1 VANAATVKRA
11 AIYIRKSQ
19 VYKGVRHISP
29 EMQRDACIRW
39 CEDDGY
45 AYEVFADVEGHS
57 SGGTDKRPGYQ
68 ELKRRLKEFN
78 AVVIHSLS
86 RLSRNKRDY
95 FSFLEDLRKHNIDF
109 VCITQKIDTTTP
121 YGRAFLG
128 MAVVW
133 SELERELDA
142 ERATQTIAVK
152 QNRGEHCGT
161 IPLGYDREHGVL
173 RPAADAREIKLV
185 RLIFDLY
192 GTGQYSDV
200 SLARHLNVA
209 GYRGKNGIEITD
221 KAIRTILNNHELYLG
236 YIKRHWRRPDRELI
250 KGSHPPLIT
259 NAQIQLSQSIRS
271 RNTLTKLRE
280 GRQKKAAEHRTYL
293 LAGIVRCAYCGGPMW
308 GGATSSNRGR
318 RYRCRHI
325 GVEQCPQRMV
335 TAEVV
340 ERQVLE
346 LLRWFDIP
354 VSAHEDVAKAVIS
367 LCRATGGDDD
377 YVQAETARR
386 ELALRR
392 QRTLEMYR
400 DGLCNKAFR
409 DKSLGD
415 ISEEEG
421 RWHYATSTPGMSPMQ
436 ALELVRGFAA
446 AVQESNPEAQREVVE
461 RVFTR
466 IAIRDDQ
473 VVDVDIYPVYAEAFR
488 WYLRPRADSN
498 RRSPP

>member
-1 VANAATVKRA
+1 
-11 AIYIRKSQ
+11 
-19 VYKGVRHISP
+19 
-29 EMQRDACIRW
+29 
-39 CEDDGY
+39 
-45 AYEVFADVEGHS
+45 
-57 SGGTDKRPGYQ
+57 
-68 ELKRRLKEFN
+68 
-78 AVVIHSLS
+78 
-86 RLSRNKRDY
+86 
-95 FSFLEDLRKHNIDF
+95 
-109 VCITQKIDTTTP
+109 
-121 YGRAFLG
+121 
-128 MAVVW
+128 
-133 SELERELDA
+133 
-142 ERATQTIAVK
+142 
-152 QNRGEHCGT
+152 
-161 IPLGYDREHGVL
+161 
-173 RPAADAREIKLV
+173 
-185 RLIFDLY
+185 
-192 GTGQYSDV
+192 
-200 SLARHLNVA
+200 
-209 GYRGKNGIEITD
+209 
-221 KAIRTILNNHELYLG
+221 
-236 YIKRHWRRPDRELI
+236 
-250 KGSHPPLIT
+250 
-259 NAQIQLSQSIRS
+259 
-271 RNTLTKLRE
+271 
-280 GRQKKAAEHRTYL
+280 
-293 LAGIVRCAYCGGPMW
+293 MW

-400 DGLCNKAFR
+400 DGLCDKAFR
-409 DKSLGD
+409 DKSLAE

-421 RWHYATSTPGMSPMQ
+421 RWDYATSTPGMSPMQ

-446 AVQESNPEAQREVVE
+446 AVQESSPDAQREVVE
-461 RVFTR
+461 RVFRR